1 MTLEAYDGRKLKGFV
16 YVSKSE
22 VTGEKD
28 PSSRYLGVLIKG
40 NFRNLSIFGSSDLKI
55 IQKLWISDAIRKPT
69 EKVIENWR
77 KVRILDSI
85 QDPVYFIKV
94 ILDQWSKTKN
104 RNYVFELMLNTERCK
119 VSFFC

>member
-94 ILDQWSKTKN
+94 ILDQWSKQRIVTMFSN
-104 RNYVFELMLNTERCK
+104 
-119 VSFFC
+119 